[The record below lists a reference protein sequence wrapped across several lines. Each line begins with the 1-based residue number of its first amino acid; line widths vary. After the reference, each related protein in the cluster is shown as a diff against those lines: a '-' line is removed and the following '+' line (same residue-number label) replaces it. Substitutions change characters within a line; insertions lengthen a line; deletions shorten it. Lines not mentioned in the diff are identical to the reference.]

1 MKVLYFAAAIIF
13 IAIAH
18 LIRIMRWKLF
28 IEIYEKPNNRE
39 LTKSLAIGYFINY
52 VAPFKL
58 GDVVR
63 AWISGRKMKNGI
75 ALGFST
81 VIVERYL
88 DIIAVGIIFIVL
100 SIGKVGG
107 GSYQDTA
114 QFYVVLAV
122 LFLGLVFIVYAC
134 KGFVKRIV
142 RIVASIFN
150 RNIEAIILQFA
161 WALIWN
167 FKDIYTKI
175 NKLKLIITTVGM
187 WILYLISYFFY
198 AKFESLL
205 GNEINGVDIFA
216 LLFGQSNIMES
227 TGNIAI
233 YSIHMI
239 IYMII
244 PLILLL
250 CIAFYLGKIVF
261 QNDGSDNEYLNLL
274 PHLDSSEQLGFLEYY
289 FSDRNRAYIKNYLK
303 INQNISIIRDY
314 SAGSNATTILCI
326 NDKTSFFRKYAFGE
340 ECEKLFKQLLWI
352 KDNGSKIAAPE
363 ILQYEKTEAYCY
375 YDMTYN
381 NNAVGLFVYVHSMPI
396 ERGWEIIQK
405 VLKSLEESIYKINVK
420 KADRDTIHTYIDEKV
435 KKNIEIIKNAK
446 RIKKLQQYKEI
457 IINGISYHNLSYY
470 ERYLSEEHLQEVFQ
484 NDTYAT
490 IHGDLTIENII
501 CMRGIGG
508 KDSFYII
515 DPNTGNIHESPNL
528 DYGKLLQSIHGGYE
542 FLMAT
547 KEVEVIENRIN
558 FLFTKSSIY
567 VELHRLLK
575 EYMRDNLGNERSR
588 SIYFHEII
596 HWLRLMPYKIE
607 KDGKRALI
615 FYAGML
621 MVMNDIIEEVEN
633 EARE

>member
-1 MKVLYFAAAIIF
+1 MKVLYFATAIIF

-28 IEIYEKPNNRE
+28 IEIYEKPNDRE

-88 DIIAVGIIFIVL
+88 DIIAVGIIFIAL

-107 GSYQDTA
+107 AYQDTA
-114 QFYVVLAV
+114 QFYVVLTV
-122 LFLGLVFIVYAC
+122 LFLGLILIVYIC

-142 RIVASIFN
+142 RGVASVFN
-150 RNIEAIILQFA
+150 RSIEAVILQFA

-205 GNEINGVDIFA
+205 GNEIDGVDIFA

-227 TGNIAI
+227 TGNITI

-239 IYMII
+239 LYMIV

-250 CIAFYLGKIVF
+250 CIAFYLRKIVF
-261 QNDGSDNEYLNLL
+261 QNDGCDNEYLNLL
-274 PHLDSSEQLGFLEYY
+274 PHLDSSEQLVFLENY
-289 FSDRNRAYIKNYLK
+289 FSDKNREYIKNYLQ
-303 INQNISIIRDY
+303 INQNISIVRDY

-326 NDKTSFFRKYAFGE
+326 NDKTSFFRKYAFGQ
-340 ECEKLFKQLLWI
+340 ECEKLFKQLVWI
-352 KDNGSKIAAPE
+352 KENKNRIVLPDI
-363 ILQYEKTEAYCY
+363 IQYEKKEFYCY
-375 YDMTYN
+375 YDMPYN
-381 NNAVGLFVYVHSMPI
+381 NNAVGLFEYVHSMPI
-396 ERGWEIIQK
+396 EKGWEIIQS
-405 VLKSLEESIYKINVK
+405 VLNSFENSIYKVDVK
-420 KADRDTIHTYIDEKV
+420 KADSDTIHKYIEDKV
-435 KKNIEIIKNAK
+435 KKNVEIIKNAR

-457 IINGISYHNLSYY
+457 IINGIPYRNLSYY
-470 ERYLSEEHLQEVFQ
+470 EKYLNEKYLQEVFK
-484 NDTYAT
+484 NDTYSI

-501 CMRGIGG
+501 CTRGING

-575 EYMRDNLGNERSR
+575 EYMRDNFGNERSR
-588 SIYFHEII
+588 SIYFHEIV

-607 KDGKRALI
+607 KDGKRALL

-621 MVMNDIIEEVEN
+621 MIMNDIIEEVEN